1 MSKSLAAKFV
11 KNVKTATELAMKLND
26 ELINMDVTVKS
37 TTEKTGLSTIRNYR
51 IEFKDGS
58 FIVISRIIKKPG
70 CGDCYTVASWQNG
83 AGLKYKRHI
92 LPKSF

>member
-11 KNVKTATELAMKLND
+11 KGFTTSSDLAKKLND
-26 ELINMDVTVKS
+26 TFDKLDVTVKS
-37 TTEKTGLSTIRNYR
+37 TTEKTAMSTIRNYR

-58 FIVISRIIKKPG
+58 FISISRVIKNPG
-70 CGDCYTVASWQNG
+70 FGACYTVASWQNG
-83 AGLKYKRHI
+83 SGLRYKVNV